1 LMMLLLVTH
10 YVGDFTPLAT
20 SEMQEAKAGRQ
31 SPLLILA
38 HAAVHGALVLAAVSL
53 VRPSWDIVATVAA
66 FEFATHA
73 GIDFAKM
80 KFGVRF
86 PVLRDPSGG
95 PHWFLFGFDQLLH
108 GLVLV
113 AIVGYAL

>member
-1 LMMLLLVTH
+1 MVLLLVAH
-10 YVGDFTPLAT
+10 YIGDFTPLAT
-20 SEMQEAKAGRQ
+20 AEMQEAKAGRQ
-31 SPLLILA
+31 SPLLIVA
-38 HAAVHGALVLAAVSL
+38 HAAVHGLLVLAAVSL
-53 VRPSWDIVATVAA
+53 VRPSWDIVATSAA

-86 PVLRDPSGG
+86 PVLRDTSRA
-95 PHWFLFGFDQLLH
+95 PHWYFFGLDQLLH

-113 AIVGYAL
+113 TIAAYAL